1 MKARMNAPLS
11 AHDFGYAALQ
21 KEAREMAA
29 DLLQSEFHI
38 TDGEFRLGAR
48 ISRTERMETS
58 HPMSRPH
65 LEEVKT
71 GKSPE
76 TYRRQET
83 PGQKPSDRQRQAR
96 HVGPHCSAEERE
108 ETINPI
114 EVWKKGKCRRWKAA
128 ACT

>member
-21 KEAREMAA
+21 KEAREIAA

-48 ISRTERMETS
+48 ISRTGSMEKS

-65 LEEVKT
+65 SEEVKT

-96 HVGPHCSAEERE
+96 HVA
-108 ETINPI
+108 PI
-114 EVWKKGKCRRWKAA
+114 APQKKEKKQLIL
-128 ACT
+128 